1 MINITPNKIQS
12 PNFKADIIDTHTH
25 RGTPDTLWKG
35 EFFPSATLDEFIKS
49 PLEVKINGE
58 EQTDNVKKVL
68 VSSIDG
74 LIPAQKLTKNGGMK
88 FIKNEKDANM
98 DMIKKSQED
107 PFYQVMLVCQPS
119 ATNGDAKTIKNL
131 IKKYYNNV
139 AGLKLHPGEMGLNA
153 NSTLYD
159 NYLNVAEEFK
169 LPCLIHSEVSINY
182 ILGQENDKRHFADP
196 EYIYE
201 LAKRHPD
208 VPVIMGHTGLGGSI
222 ANQKAIGV
230 LEKSI
235 KNNDAKLYAEISW
248 MDFHKGK
255 LNKEPN
261 DIIDL
266 IKRMKALG
274 TLDRIMFGTDAP
286 LGIYGELKFTNLSP
300 KESYEDTVSSL
311 KSAIKTEF
319 GDEEGEEIINKIFY
333 ENADNLFFKNKPK
346 QEKSKIPD
354 IKQILAG
361 IGGVTILSAIVLLV
375 KKFKNARH

>member
-1 MINITPNKIQS
+1 MLSITPIKSQA
-12 PNFKADIIDTHTH
+12 PNFKADIIDAHVH
-25 RGTPDTLWKG
+25 RGTTGTLWKG
-35 EFFPSATLDEFIKS
+35 EFFPTNQLDSFIKS
-49 PLEVKINGE
+49 PLEVTVNGKK
-58 EQTDNVKKVL
+58 QTDNVKKAL

-74 LIPAQKLTKNGGMK
+74 LIPSQKLTKNGGMK
-88 FIKNEKDANM
+88 FIKDEKNANM
-98 DMIKKSQED
+98 DVIKKSQQD

-119 ATNGDAKTIKNL
+119 ATNGNAKVIRSL
-131 IKKYYNNV
+131 IKHHYNNI

-159 NYLNVAEEFK
+159 DYLKAAEEFK

-182 ILGQENDKRHFADP
+182 VLGEENSKRHFADP

-201 LAKRHPD
+201 LAKRHPN
-208 VPVIMGHTGLGGSI
+208 VPIVLGHTGLGGSI
-222 ANQKAIGV
+222 ANQKAIGI

-255 LNKEPN
+255 LNEEPK

-266 IKRMKALG
+266 IKRMKDLG
-274 TLDRIMFGTDAP
+274 ALDRIMFGTDAP
-286 LGIYGELKFTNLSP
+286 LGIYGELNFNRQGP
-300 KESYEDTVSSL
+300 KESYEDTVSTL

-333 ENADNLFFKNKPK
+333 ENADNLFFKNKPV
-346 QEKSKIPD
+346 QEKRKMPD
-354 IKQILAG
+354 KKQILAG
-361 IGGVTILSAIVLLV
+361 VGGVAVLSAIVLLV
-375 KKFKNARH
+375 KKLKK